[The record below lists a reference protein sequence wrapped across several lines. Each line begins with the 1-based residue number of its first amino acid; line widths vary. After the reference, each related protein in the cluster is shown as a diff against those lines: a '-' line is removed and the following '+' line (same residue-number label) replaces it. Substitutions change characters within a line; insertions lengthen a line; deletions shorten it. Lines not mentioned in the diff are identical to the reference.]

1 MLKLTSAFLF
11 TVMCSIV
18 TLHAQTLRDIPK
30 VRETRTDLRQV
41 ISKET
46 QKIKSES
53 AAVDAKKMDKIRR
66 QVPGNNWTKKEVILI
81 SAIVVAL
88 VGLAIVLAYNTKRC
102 VRREPS
108 GCNFNDDINCEC
120 VEYAGD

>member
-1 MLKLTSAFLF
+1 MFS
-11 TVMCSIV
+11 TVTM
-18 TLHAQTLRDIPK
+18 HAQTLPDLPPVK
-30 VRETRTDLRQV
+30 ESRTDLRQTFA
-41 ISKET
+41 KET
-46 QKIKSES
+46 QKLKNES
-53 AAVDAKKMDKIRR
+53 AAVDAKEMDKIRR
-66 QVPGNNWTKKEVILI
+66 QVPKNNWTKKQVILV

-108 GCNFNDDINCEC
+108 GCNFNDDFDCQC